1 LIGITDLK
9 VQRELGKEQDMADE
23 AARTDETEV
32 EAHGFSEGNTGEGN
46 TGEAHDDD
54 SDDVAAHGFRMGNTG
69 EGNTGEAFTEG
80 NTGE

>member
-1 LIGITDLK
+1 
-9 VQRELGKEQDMADE
+9 MADE

-46 TGEAHDDD
+46 TGEA
-54 SDDVAAHGFRMGNTG
+54 
-69 EGNTGEAFTEG
+69 FTEG